1 MKPEREKD
9 RVSVWVRPEQEE
21 FKKVETEEINRE
33 RRKNCSNSAFFPSSA
48 FAVKD
53 PDCVSF
59 SFLFRVYVVNRNT
72 PSLQR
77 RFVQQGKSTRR
88 MERREKTKG
97 NELVCYMNSRPSVQ
111 NTISGSYSFPD
122 GGDQSQI
129 MKTQS
134 QKQTQRW
141 LQMGIWIYSI
151 MWRRSARSCSYIK
164 SFNVSPVSV

>member
-1 MKPEREKD
+1 MSETRT
-9 RVSVWVRPEQEE
+9 RVQKGR
-21 FKKVETEEINRE
+21 TEEINRE
-33 RRKNCSNSAFFPSSA
+33 RRKKLLKFCFFSPSSA

-72 PSLQR
+72 PSLQQR
-77 RFVQQGKSTRR
+77 YVQQGKSTRR

-97 NELVCYMNSRPSVQ
+97 NELVCYMNSRPSLQ

-134 QKQTQRW
+134 QKQTQRETRK
-141 LQMGIWIYSI
+141 MNS
-151 MWRRSARSCSYIK
+151 R
-164 SFNVSPVSV
+164 